1 MKDEVRNQLAQR
13 QIELLYSAIPNSLL
27 ASIFGSL
34 VAVLIFDNVINPVR
48 LYAWT
53 GLMLAVSV
61 SRFLDYWKMRLCEN
75 QLPEK
80 NSKWLSRF
88 RIGALLQAFA
98 VGSGGILLFSFDN
111 SSYQMLLALMMVCI
125 GSFATTTLAPHR
137 PIAVMFM
144 MIAFLPLAMLMYLQG
159 TEVSKFISWF
169 VMLLVIM
176 LILSSLRIHKTI
188 TDSIVLSIEARQ
200 REERLRDYEQRVSL
214 FIENTPIGVLEWN
227 QGQHIVGW
235 NQAAERIFGYHS
247 DEVAALM
254 PADLMFTARDVALA
268 DMWQKLLSSTS
279 TVVSLL
285 ENRRRDGSLIQC
297 EWITTPLIN
306 SRNEMIGAI
315 SLVEDVTQKM
325 ANEKLKSEF
334 ISIVSHE
341 LRTPV
346 TSIKGG
352 LSLLASGALDND
364 KEQGREMLEVA
375 LANTNRLQILIN
387 DILDVEKLESGRM
400 EYHFADHDLVYLVEQ
415 VVVANAAYAEQYGIE
430 VSTRINEPGCMVRM
444 DPDRMF
450 QVLTNLLSN
459 AIKFSESGTPV
470 TITLEKQDDKC
481 RVSVNNMGEVIPED
495 DRANMFTKF
504 FQRDSSTTRKKGGTG
519 LGLYICQK
527 ILGEHGG
534 EIDFSS
540 VKDHGTTFF
549 FSLPLSK

>member
-1 MKDEVRNQLAQR
+1 MKDEVRKQLAQR
-13 QIELLYSAIPNSLL
+13 QIKLLYSAIPNSLL
-27 ASIFGSL
+27 AIIFGIL
-34 VAVLIFDNVINPVR
+34 VAVLIFDSVINPVR
-48 LYAWT
+48 LYTWT
-53 GLMLAVSV
+53 VLMLAVSFI
-61 SRFLDYWKMRLCEN
+61 RFLDYRQMRLCEK
-75 QLPEK
+75 QLPEN
-80 NSKWLSRF
+80 NSKWFSRF

-137 PIAVMFM
+137 PIAVLFM

-159 TEVSKFISWF
+159 TEVSKYISWF

-227 QGQHIVGW
+227 QDQHIAGW

-254 PADLMFTARDVALA
+254 PADLMFSAHDVALA
-268 DMWQKLLSSTS
+268 DMWQKLLSSNS

-306 SRNEMIGAI
+306 SRNEMVGAI

-352 LSLLASGALDND
+352 LSLLASGALDSD
-364 KEQGREMLEVA
+364 PEQGREMLEVA

-400 EYHFADHDLVYLVEQ
+400 EYHFADHDLASLVEQ
-415 VVVANAAYAEQYGIE
+415 VVVANTAYAEQYGIK
-430 VSTRINEPGCMVRM
+430 VCTRIDEASCMVRM

-459 AIKFSESGTPV
+459 AIKFSGSGTPV

-527 ILGEHGG
+527 FLGEHGG

-540 VKDHGTTFF
+540 AKNHGTTFF

>member
-1 MKDEVRNQLAQR
+1 MLA
-13 QIELLYSAIPNSLL
+13 I
-27 ASIFGSL
+27 IFGIF
-34 VAVLIFDNVINPVR
+34 VAVLIFDSVINPVR
-48 LYAWT
+48 LYTWT
-53 GLMLAVSV
+53 GLMLAVSFF
-61 SRFLDYWKMRLCEN
+61 RFLDYRQMRLCEK
-75 QLPEK
+75 QLPEN
-80 NSKWLSRF
+80 NSKWFSRF

-125 GSFATTTLAPHR
+125 GSFATTTLAPHG
-137 PIAVMFM
+137 PIAVLFM

-159 TEVSKFISWF
+159 TEVSKYISWF

-227 QGQHIVGW
+227 QDQHIAGW

-254 PADLMFTARDVALA
+254 PADLMFFARDVALA
-268 DMWQKLLSSTS
+268 EMWQKLLSSNS

-352 LSLLASGALDND
+352 LSLLASGALDSD
-364 KEQGREMLEVA
+364 PEQGREMLEVA

-400 EYHFADHDLVYLVEQ
+400 EYHFADHDLASLVEQ
-415 VVVANAAYAEQYGIE
+415 VVVANTAYAEQYGIKVCTWIDE
-430 VSTRINEPGCMVRM
+430 ASCMVRM

-450 QVLTNLLSN
+450 QVLTNLL
-459 AIKFSESGTPV
+459 
-470 TITLEKQDDKC
+470 
-481 RVSVNNMGEVIPED
+481 
-495 DRANMFTKF
+495 
-504 FQRDSSTTRKKGGTG
+504 
-519 LGLYICQK
+519 
-527 ILGEHGG
+527 
-534 EIDFSS
+534 
-540 VKDHGTTFF
+540 
-549 FSLPLSK
+549 